1 MEPESS
7 LLCSEEPTLSP
18 LPGQVKQVHALP
30 SSSFKIVF
38 NIKVFYLPT
47 NAQENCFKKNI
58 RIYIKTAPTCF
69 GFIIIIRECIM
80 QNSATDIHHLGPNN
94 ICGYTTELTT
104 LIYFN

>member
-30 SSSFKIVF
+30 STFFRIVF

-47 NAQENCFKKNI
+47 DAQENCFKKNI
-58 RIYIKTAPTCF
+58 RIYIKTAPMCF
-69 GFIIIIRECIM
+69 GLITIIRECIM
-80 QNSATDIHHLGPNN
+80 PNSATDIHQLGPNN
-94 ICGYTTELTT
+94 ICFYTTELIT
-104 LIYFN
+104 LMYFN